1 MVVKKHKERK
11 GKEKKPREGR
21 KKEREEIENMR
32 VHGDISKS
40 KRELVGEGSSKK
52 RACEV

>member
-21 KKEREEIENMR
+21 KKREKKLRTR
-32 VHGDISKS
+32 VHGDINKS
-40 KRELVGEGSSKK
+40 KKELVGERSSKK